1 MRILW
6 KWVARLFKWSWR
18 LLNFVR
24 EVISNLIFI
33 LLILVIVGGYML
45 YQQTNQAV
53 DSYRGALYVNLTGVV
68 VDQVPSRNPLNQL
81 GRELFGS
88 SGNKLQENSLFDIV
102 DTIRQAKTDD
112 KITGLVLKLD
122 DFIGAD
128 QPSMQYIGKA
138 INEFK
143 TSGKP
148 VYAISDNYN
157 QPQYYLA
164 TFADKIYLSPQGTVG
179 LYGYS
184 TNNLYYKSLLD
195 SLKVTT
201 HIFRVGTYKSAV
213 EPVMR
218 DDMSP
223 AAREAD
229 SRWVNGLWHNYLNT
243 ISANRKLSVH
253 QVFPGTDE
261 MIAGLRAVGGDN
273 AQYALKRKLVDY
285 VAPRN
290 IIESEMT
297 KAFGWDEKNRNFNAI
312 SIYDYVPQLQANE
325 SSSKGNIAVIIA
337 QGAIVDGRQVP
348 GMVGGNTTA
357 AQIRQARLDDNI
369 KAVILRV
376 NSPGGSVSASDVIRT
391 ELVALRAANKPV
403 VVSMGGMAASGGYW
417 ISTPANYIIANQ
429 STLTGSIGIFGVI
442 STYENSLD
450 HIGIHTDGV
459 STTPLAGISATKGLS
474 KEFSELMQLN
484 IENGYK
490 NFIGLVADSRNKT
503 SEEVDN
509 IAQGHVWIGNDAKAN
524 GLVDQLGDF
533 DDAVVKAAELA
544 KLAHPELDWMQP
556 EMSFSELLMGQLTAT
571 TQAIV
576 PEAIQAWLPAPLTQA
591 AQAVK
596 QQAEFYRHL
605 NDPQNRYAFC
615 LNCGDIR

>member
-6 KWVARLFKWSWR
+6 KLIARLFKWSWR
-18 LLNFVR
+18 LLNFIR

-33 LLILVIVGGYML
+33 MLVLVVVGGFLL
-45 YQQTNQAV
+45 YQQPNKTA
-53 DSYRGALYVNLTGVV
+53 DSYRGALYVNLTGVI
-68 VDQVPSRNPLNQL
+68 VDQVSSRTPLTQL
-81 GRELFGS
+81 SRELFGA
-88 SGNKLQENSLFDIV
+88 SGNKFQENSLFDIV
-102 DTIRQAKTDD
+102 DSIRQAKTDT

-148 VYAISDNYN
+148 VYAISDSYN
-157 QPQYYLA
+157 QSQYYLS

-195 SLKVTT
+195 SLKVTA

-223 AAREAD
+223 DAREAD

-243 ISANRKLSVH
+243 VATNRKLTVD
-253 QVFPGTDE
+253 QVFPGADE

-273 AQYALKRKLVDY
+273 AQYALKHKLVDY

-290 IIESEMT
+290 VIESDMT
-297 KAFGWDEKNRNFNAI
+297 KAFGWDEKNRHFNAI
-312 SIYDYVPQLQANE
+312 SIYDYAPQLVE
-325 SSSKGNIAVIIA
+325 GRSSSKGNIAVIVA
-337 QGAIVDGRQVP
+337 QGAIVDGQQTP
-348 GMVGGNTTA
+348 GMVGGDTTA

-391 ELVALRAANKPV
+391 ELAALRAANKPV

-417 ISTPANYIIANQ
+417 ISTPSNYIIANQ

-442 STYENSLD
+442 TTYENSLE

-459 STTPLAGISATKGLS
+459 STTPLAGISVTKGLS
-474 KEFSELMQLN
+474 KQFSELMQLN
-484 IENGYK
+484 IENGYN
-490 NFIGLVADSRNKT
+490 NFIGLVANSRHKT
-503 SEEVDN
+503 REEVDK
-509 IAQGHVWIGNDAKAN
+509 IAQGHVWIGHDAKTN

-533 DDAVVKAAELA
+533 DDAVTKAAELA
-544 KLAHPELDWMQP
+544 KLDNPELDWMQP
-556 EMSFSELLMGQLTAT
+556 EMSFSELLMSQLTT
-571 TQAIV
+571 TAQVIV
-576 PEAIQAWLPAPLTQA
+576 PEAVQAWLPAPL
-591 AQAVK
+591 AQVAQEVK
-596 QQAEFYRHL
+596 QQSEFYRHL

>member
-6 KWVARLFKWSWR
+6 KSIARLFKWSWR
-18 LLNFVR
+18 LLNFIR
-24 EVISNLIFI
+24 EVVSNLIFI
-33 LLILVIVGGYML
+33 VLILAVIGGFL
-45 YQQTNQAV
+45 IYQQPNKTV
-53 DSYRGALYVNLTGVV
+53 DSYQGALYVNLTGVV
-68 VDQVPSRNPLNQL
+68 VDQVSSRNPLNQL
-81 GRELFGS
+81 GRELFGAS
-88 SGNKLQENSLFDIV
+88 SNKLQENSLFDIV
-102 DTIRQAKTDD
+102 DNIRRAKTDD
-112 KITGLVLKLD
+112 KITGLILKLD

-148 VYAISDNYN
+148 VYSISDSYN
-157 QPQYYLA
+157 QSQYYLA
-164 TFADKIYLSPQGTVG
+164 TYADKIYLSPQGTVG

-243 ISANRKLSVH
+243 IATNRKLSVR
-253 QVFPGTDE
+253 QVFPGADE
-261 MIAGLRAVGGDN
+261 MIADLRAAGGDN

-297 KAFGWDEKNRNFNAI
+297 KTFGWDEKNQHFNAI
-312 SIYDYVPQLQANE
+312 SIYDYAPQNR
-325 SSSKGNIAVIIA
+325 SSSKGNIAVIVA
-337 QGAIVDGRQVP
+337 QGAIIDGQQAS
-348 GMVGGNTTA
+348 GMVGGDTTA

-391 ELVALRAANKPV
+391 ELAALRAANKPV

-442 STYENSLD
+442 TTYENSLD

-459 STTPLAGISATKGLS
+459 STTPLADISFTKGLS

-490 NFIGLVADSRNKT
+490 NFIGLVADARNKT
-503 SEEVDN
+503 PEEVDK
-509 IAQGHVWIGNDAKAN
+509 IAQGHVWIGNDAKTN

-533 DDAVVKAAELA
+533 DDAVAKATELA
-544 KLAHPELDWMQP
+544 KLDKPELDWMQP
-556 EMSFSELLMGQLTAT
+556 EMSFSELLINQLTAT
-571 TQAIV
+571 AQAIM
-576 PEAIQAWLPAPLTQA
+576 PEAIQAWLPAPLVQV
-591 AQAVK
+591 AQQVK
-596 QQAEFYRHL
+596 QQAEFYHHL

-615 LNCGDIR
+615 LNCEDIR

>member
-6 KWVARLFKWSWR
+6 KLIARLFKWSWR
-18 LLNFVR
+18 LLNFIR

-33 LLILVIVGGYML
+33 MLILIVVGGFL
-45 YQQTNQAV
+45 IYQQTNKTA
-53 DSYRGALYVNLTGVV
+53 DSYQGALYVNLTGII
-68 VDQVPSRNPLNQL
+68 VDQVSSRTPLTQL
-81 GRELFGS
+81 GRELFGTS
-88 SGNKLQENSLFDIV
+88 SNKFQENSLFDIV
-102 DTIRQAKTDD
+102 DSIRQAKTDN

-122 DFIGAD
+122 DFIGTD

-143 TSGKP
+143 ASGKP
-148 VYAISDNYN
+148 VYAISDSYN
-157 QPQYYLA
+157 QSQYYLA

-195 SLKVTT
+195 SLKVTA

-229 SRWVNGLWHNYLNT
+229 SRWINGLWDNYLNT
-243 ISANRKLSVH
+243 VAANRKLSVH
-253 QVFPGTDE
+253 QVFPGADE
-261 MIAGLRAVGGDN
+261 MIANLRAVGGDN
-273 AQYALKRKLVDY
+273 AQYALKYKLVDY

-290 IIESEMT
+290 VIENDMT
-297 KAFGWDEKNRNFNAI
+297 KAFGWDEKNRHFNAI
-312 SIYDYVPQLQANE
+312 SIYDYAPQLVE
-325 SSSKGNIAVIIA
+325 GRLSSKGNIAVIVA
-337 QGAIVDGRQVP
+337 QGAIIDGQQTQ
-348 GMVGGNTTA
+348 GMVGGDTTA

-391 ELVALRAANKPV
+391 ELAALRATNKPV

-442 STYENSLD
+442 TTYENSLE

-459 STTPLAGISATKGLS
+459 STTPLAGISVTKGLS
-474 KEFSELMQLN
+474 KEFSALMQLN
-484 IENGYK
+484 IENGYN
-490 NFIGLVADSRNKT
+490 NFIGLVAASRHKT
-503 SEEVDN
+503 REEVDK
-509 IAQGHVWIGNDAKAN
+509 IAQGHVWTGNDAKTN

-533 DDAVVKAAELA
+533 DDAVTKAAELA
-544 KLAHPELDWMQP
+544 KLDNPELDWMQP
-556 EMSFSELLMGQLTAT
+556 EMSFSELLMNQLTT
-571 TQAIV
+571 TAQAIV
-576 PEAIQAWLPAPLTQA
+576 PEAVQAWLPAPLVQV
-591 AQAVK
+591 AQEVK
-596 QQAEFYRHL
+596 QQSEFYRHL

-615 LNCGDIR
+615 LNCGDVR

>member
-6 KWVARLFKWSWR
+6 KLIARLFKWSWR
-18 LLNFVR
+18 LLNFIR

-33 LLILVIVGGYML
+33 MLILFVVGGFL
-45 YQQTNQAV
+45 IYQQTDKTA
-53 DSYRGALYVNLTGVV
+53 DSYQGALYVNLTGII
-68 VDQVPSRNPLNQL
+68 VDQVSSRTPLTQL
-81 GRELFGS
+81 GRELFGTS
-88 SGNKLQENSLFDIV
+88 SNKFQENSLFDIV
-102 DTIRQAKTDD
+102 DSIRQAKTDN

-122 DFIGAD
+122 DFIGTD

-143 TSGKP
+143 ASGKP
-148 VYAISDNYN
+148 VYAISDSYN
-157 QPQYYLA
+157 QSQYYLA

-195 SLKVTT
+195 SLKVTA

-243 ISANRKLSVH
+243 VATNRKLSVH
-253 QVFPGTDE
+253 QVFPGADE
-261 MIAGLRAVGGDN
+261 MIANLRAVGGDN
-273 AQYALKRKLVDY
+273 AQYALKYKLVDY

-290 IIESEMT
+290 VIENDMT
-297 KAFGWDEKNRNFNAI
+297 KAFGWDEKNRHFNAI
-312 SIYDYVPQLQANE
+312 SIYDYAPQLVE
-325 SSSKGNIAVIIA
+325 GRLSSKGNIAVIVA
-337 QGAIVDGRQVP
+337 QGAIIDGQQTQ
-348 GMVGGNTTA
+348 GMVGGDTTA

-391 ELVALRAANKPV
+391 ELAALRATNKPV

-417 ISTPANYIIANQ
+417 IATPANYIIANQ

-442 STYENSLD
+442 TTYENSLE

-459 STTPLAGISATKGLS
+459 STTPLAGISVTKGLS
-474 KEFSELMQLN
+474 KEFSALMQLN
-484 IENGYK
+484 IENGYN
-490 NFIGLVADSRNKT
+490 NFIGLVATSRHKT
-503 SEEVDN
+503 REEVDN
-509 IAQGHVWIGNDAKAN
+509 IAQGHVWTGNDAKTN

-533 DDAVVKAAELA
+533 DDAVTKAAELA
-544 KLAHPELDWMQP
+544 KLDNPELDWMQP
-556 EMSFSELLMGQLTAT
+556 EMSFSELLMNQLTT
-571 TQAIV
+571 TAQAIV
-576 PEAIQAWLPAPLTQA
+576 PEAVQAWLPAPLVQV
-591 AQAVK
+591 AQEVK
-596 QQAEFYRHL
+596 QQSEFYRHL

-615 LNCGDIR
+615 LNCGDVR

>member
-33 LLILVIVGGYML
+33 LIILVIAGGFML
-45 YQQTNQAV
+45 YQQPNKAV

-68 VDQVPSRNPLNQL
+68 VDQVSSRNPLNQL

-102 DTIRQAKTDD
+102 DTIRQAKTDN

-164 TFADKIYLSPQGTVG
+164 TFADKIYLSPQGAVG

-243 ISANRKLSVH
+243 IAANRKLSVH
-253 QVFPGTDE
+253 QVFPGADE
-261 MIAGLRAVGGDN
+261 IIAGLRTVGGDN
-273 AQYALKRKLVDY
+273 AQYALKRKLIDY

-297 KAFGWDEKNRNFNAI
+297 KAFGWDEKNRHFNAI
-312 SIYDYVPQLQANE
+312 SIYDYAPQLLANK

-337 QGAIVDGRQVP
+337 QGAIVDGQQVP
-348 GMVGGNTTA
+348 GMVGGDTTA
-357 AQIRQARLDDNI
+357 AQIRQARLDNNI

-391 ELVALRAANKPV
+391 ELAALRAANKPV

-442 STYENSLD
+442 ATYENSLD

-459 STTPLAGISATKGLS
+459 STTPLAGISVTKGLS

-490 NFIGLVADSRNKT
+490 NFIDLVADSRNKT

-509 IAQGHVWIGNDAKAN
+509 IAQGHVWIGNDAKTN

-533 DDAVVKAAELA
+533 DNAVVKAAELA
-544 KLAHPELDWMQP
+544 KLDHPELDWMQP
-556 EMSFSELLMGQLTAT
+556 EMSFSELLMSQLTAT

-576 PEAIQAWLPAPLTQA
+576 PEAIQAWLPAPLTPVT
-591 AQAVK
+591 QAVK

>member
-6 KWVARLFKWSWR
+6 KLIARLFKWSWR
-18 LLNFVR
+18 LLNFIR

-33 LLILVIVGGYML
+33 MLILIVVGGFL
-45 YQQTNQAV
+45 IYQQTNKTA
-53 DSYRGALYVNLTGVV
+53 DSYQGALYVNLTGII
-68 VDQVPSRNPLNQL
+68 VDQVSSRTPLTQL
-81 GRELFGS
+81 GRELFGTS
-88 SGNKLQENSLFDIV
+88 SNKFQENSLFDIV
-102 DTIRQAKTDD
+102 DSIRQAKTDN

-122 DFIGAD
+122 DFIGTD

-143 TSGKP
+143 ASGKP
-148 VYAISDNYN
+148 VYAISDSYN
-157 QPQYYLA
+157 QSQYYLA

-195 SLKVTT
+195 SLKVTA

-213 EPVMR
+213 EPIMR

-229 SRWVNGLWHNYLNT
+229 NRWVNGLWHNYLNT
-243 ISANRKLSVH
+243 VATNRKLSVH
-253 QVFPGTDE
+253 QVFPGADE
-261 MIAGLRAVGGDN
+261 MIANLRAVGGDN
-273 AQYALKRKLVDY
+273 AQYALKYKLVDY

-290 IIESEMT
+290 VIENDLI
-297 KAFGWDEKNRNFNAI
+297 KAFGWDEKNRHFNAI
-312 SIYDYVPQLQANE
+312 SIYDYAPQLIE
-325 SSSKGNIAVIIA
+325 GRLSSKGNIAVIVA
-337 QGAIVDGRQVP
+337 QGAIIDGQQTQ
-348 GMVGGNTTA
+348 GMVGGDTTA

-391 ELVALRAANKPV
+391 ELAALRATNKPV

-417 ISTPANYIIANQ
+417 IATPANYIIANQ

-442 STYENSLD
+442 TTYENSLE

-459 STTPLAGISATKGLS
+459 STTPLAGISVTKGLS
-474 KEFSELMQLN
+474 KEFSALMQLN
-484 IENGYK
+484 IENGYN
-490 NFIGLVADSRNKT
+490 NFIGLVATSRHKT
-503 SEEVDN
+503 REEIDK
-509 IAQGHVWIGNDAKAN
+509 IAQGHVWTGNDAKTN

-533 DDAVVKAAELA
+533 DDAVTKAAELA
-544 KLAHPELDWMQP
+544 KLDNPDLDWMQP
-556 EMSFSELLMGQLTAT
+556 EMSFSELLMNQLTT
-571 TQAIV
+571 TAQAIV
-576 PEAIQAWLPAPLTQA
+576 PEAVQAWLPAPLVQV
-591 AQAVK
+591 AQEVK
-596 QQAEFYRHL
+596 QQSEFYRHL

-615 LNCGDIR
+615 LNCGDVR

>member
-6 KWVARLFKWSWR
+6 KSIARLFKWSWR
-18 LLNFVR
+18 LLNFIR
-24 EVISNLIFI
+24 EVVSNLIFI
-33 LLILVIVGGYML
+33 ALILAVIGGFL
-45 YQQTNQAV
+45 IYQQPNKTV
-53 DSYRGALYVNLTGVV
+53 DSYQGALYVNLTGVV
-68 VDQVPSRNPLNQL
+68 VDQVSSRNPLNQL
-81 GRELFGS
+81 GRELFGAS
-88 SGNKLQENSLFDIV
+88 SNKLQENSLFDIV
-102 DTIRQAKTDD
+102 DNIRRAKTDD
-112 KITGLVLKLD
+112 KITGLILKLD

-148 VYAISDNYN
+148 VYSISDSYN
-157 QPQYYLA
+157 QSQYYLA
-164 TFADKIYLSPQGTVG
+164 TYADKIYLSPQGTVG

-243 ISANRKLSVH
+243 IATNRKLSVR
-253 QVFPGTDE
+253 QVFPGADE
-261 MIAGLRAVGGDN
+261 MIADLRAAGGDN

-297 KAFGWDEKNRNFNAI
+297 KTFGWDEKNQHFNAI
-312 SIYDYVPQLQANE
+312 SIYDYAPQNR
-325 SSSKGNIAVIIA
+325 SSSKGNIAVIVA
-337 QGAIVDGRQVP
+337 QGAIIDGQQAS
-348 GMVGGNTTA
+348 GMVGGDTTA

-391 ELVALRAANKPV
+391 ELAALRAANKPV

-442 STYENSLD
+442 TTYENSLD

-459 STTPLAGISATKGLS
+459 STTPLADISFTKGLS

-490 NFIGLVADSRNKT
+490 NFIGLVADARNKT
-503 SEEVDN
+503 PEEVDK
-509 IAQGHVWIGNDAKAN
+509 IAQGHVWIGNDAKTN

-533 DDAVVKAAELA
+533 DDAVAKATELA
-544 KLAHPELDWMQP
+544 KLDKPELDWMQP
-556 EMSFSELLMGQLTAT
+556 EMSFSELLINQLTT
-571 TQAIV
+571 TAQAIM
-576 PEAIQAWLPAPLTQA
+576 PEAIQAWLPAPLVQV
-591 AQAVK
+591 AQQVK
-596 QQAEFYRHL
+596 QQAEFYLHL

-615 LNCGDIR
+615 LNCEDIR

>member
-6 KWVARLFKWSWR
+6 KSIARLFKWSWR
-18 LLNFVR
+18 LLNFIR
-24 EVISNLIFI
+24 EVVSNLIFI
-33 LLILVIVGGYML
+33 VLILAVIGGFL
-45 YQQTNQAV
+45 IYQQPNKTV
-53 DSYRGALYVNLTGVV
+53 DSYQGALYVNLTGVV
-68 VDQVPSRNPLNQL
+68 VDQVSSRNPLNQL
-81 GRELFGS
+81 GRELFGAS
-88 SGNKLQENSLFDIV
+88 SNKLQENSLFDIV
-102 DTIRQAKTDD
+102 DNIRRAKTDD
-112 KITGLVLKLD
+112 KITGLILKLD

-148 VYAISDNYN
+148 VYSISDSYN
-157 QPQYYLA
+157 QSQYYLA
-164 TFADKIYLSPQGTVG
+164 TYADKIYLSPQGTVG

-243 ISANRKLSVH
+243 IATNRKLSVH
-253 QVFPGTDE
+253 QVFPGADE
-261 MIAGLRAVGGDN
+261 MIADLRAAGGDN

-297 KAFGWDEKNRNFNAI
+297 KTFGWDEKNQHFNAI
-312 SIYDYVPQLQANE
+312 SIYDYAPQNR
-325 SSSKGNIAVIIA
+325 SSSKGNIAVIVA
-337 QGAIVDGRQVP
+337 QGAIIDGQQAS
-348 GMVGGNTTA
+348 GMVGGDTTA

-391 ELVALRAANKPV
+391 ELAALRAANKPV

-442 STYENSLD
+442 TTYENSLD

-459 STTPLAGISATKGLS
+459 STTPLADISFTKGLS

-490 NFIGLVADSRNKT
+490 NFIGLVADARNKT
-503 SEEVDN
+503 PEEVDK
-509 IAQGHVWIGNDAKAN
+509 IAQGHVWIGNDAKTN

-533 DDAVVKAAELA
+533 DDAVAKATELA
-544 KLAHPELDWMQP
+544 KLDKPELDWMQP
-556 EMSFSELLMGQLTAT
+556 KMSFSELLINQLTAT
-571 TQAIV
+571 AQAIM
-576 PEAIQAWLPAPLTQA
+576 PEAIQAWLPAPLVQV
-591 AQAVK
+591 AQQVK
-596 QQAEFYRHL
+596 QQAEFYHHL

-615 LNCGDIR
+615 LNCEDIR

>member
-6 KWVARLFKWSWR
+6 KLIARLFKWSWR
-18 LLNFVR
+18 LLNFIR

-33 LLILVIVGGYML
+33 MLILIVVGGFL
-45 YQQTNQAV
+45 IYQQTNKTA
-53 DSYRGALYVNLTGVV
+53 DSYQGALYVNLTGII
-68 VDQVPSRNPLNQL
+68 VDQVSSRTPLTQL
-81 GRELFGS
+81 GRELFGTS
-88 SGNKLQENSLFDIV
+88 SNKFQENSLFDIV
-102 DTIRQAKTDD
+102 DSIRQAKTDN

-122 DFIGAD
+122 DFIGTD

-143 TSGKP
+143 ASGKP
-148 VYAISDNYN
+148 VYAISDSYN
-157 QPQYYLA
+157 QSQYYLA

-195 SLKVTT
+195 SLKVTA

-213 EPVMR
+213 EPIMR

-229 SRWVNGLWHNYLNT
+229 NRWVNGLWHNYLNT
-243 ISANRKLSVH
+243 VATNRKLSVD
-253 QVFPGTDE
+253 QVFPGADE
-261 MIAGLRAVGGDN
+261 MIANLRAVGGDN
-273 AQYALKRKLVDY
+273 AQYALKYKLVDY

-290 IIESEMT
+290 VIENDLI
-297 KAFGWDEKNRNFNAI
+297 KAFGWDEKNRHFNAI
-312 SIYDYVPQLQANE
+312 SIYDYAPQLIE
-325 SSSKGNIAVIIA
+325 GRLSSKGNIAVIVA
-337 QGAIVDGRQVP
+337 QGAIIDGQQTQ
-348 GMVGGNTTA
+348 GMVGGDTTA

-391 ELVALRAANKPV
+391 ELAALRATNKPV

-417 ISTPANYIIANQ
+417 IATPANYIIANQ

-442 STYENSLD
+442 TTYENSLE

-459 STTPLAGISATKGLS
+459 STTPLAGISVTKGLS
-474 KEFSELMQLN
+474 KEFSALMQLN
-484 IENGYK
+484 IENGYN
-490 NFIGLVADSRNKT
+490 NFIGLVATSRHKT
-503 SEEVDN
+503 REEVDK
-509 IAQGHVWIGNDAKAN
+509 IAQGHVWTGNDAKTN

-533 DDAVVKAAELA
+533 DDAVTKAAELA
-544 KLAHPELDWMQP
+544 KLDNPELDWMQP
-556 EMSFSELLMGQLTAT
+556 EMSFSELLMNQLTT
-571 TQAIV
+571 TAQAIV
-576 PEAIQAWLPAPLTQA
+576 PEAVQAWLPAPLVQV
-591 AQAVK
+591 AQEVK
-596 QQAEFYRHL
+596 QQSEFYRHL

-615 LNCGDIR
+615 LNCGDVR

>member
-6 KWVARLFKWSWR
+6 KLIARLFKWSWR
-18 LLNFVR
+18 LLNFIR

-33 LLILVIVGGYML
+33 MLILVVVGGFLL
-45 YQQTNQAV
+45 YQQPNKTA
-53 DSYRGALYVNLTGVV
+53 DSYRGALYVNLTGVI
-68 VDQVPSRNPLNQL
+68 VDQVSNRTPLTQL
-81 GRELFGS
+81 SRELFGAS
-88 SGNKLQENSLFDIV
+88 SNKFQENSLFDIV
-102 DTIRQAKTDD
+102 DSIRQAKTDN

-148 VYAISDNYN
+148 VYAISDSYN
-157 QPQYYLA
+157 QSQYYLA

-195 SLKVTT
+195 SLKVTA

-223 AAREAD
+223 DAREAD
-229 SRWVNGLWHNYLNT
+229 SRWVNGLWNNYLNT
-243 ISANRKLSVH
+243 VATNRKLTVH
-253 QVFPGTDE
+253 QVFPGADQ
-261 MIAGLRAVGGDN
+261 MIANLRAVNGDN
-273 AQYALKRKLVDY
+273 AQYALKHKLVDY
-285 VAPRN
+285 VASRN
-290 IIESEMT
+290 VIESDMT
-297 KAFGWDEKNRNFNAI
+297 KAFGWDEKNRHFNAI
-312 SIYDYVPQLQANE
+312 SIYDYAPQLVE
-325 SSSKGNIAVIIA
+325 GRSPSKGNIAVIVA
-337 QGAIVDGRQVP
+337 QGAIVDGQQTP
-348 GMVGGNTTA
+348 GMVGGDTTA

-391 ELVALRAANKPV
+391 ELAALRAANKPV

-442 STYENSLD
+442 TTYENSLE

-459 STTPLAGISATKGLS
+459 STTPFAGISVTKGLS

-484 IENGYK
+484 IENGYN
-490 NFIGLVADSRNKT
+490 NFIGLVASSRHKT
-503 SEEVDN
+503 QEEVDK
-509 IAQGHVWIGNDAKAN
+509 IAQGHVWIGHDAKTN

-533 DDAVVKAAELA
+533 DNAVTKAAELA
-544 KLAHPELDWMQP
+544 KLDNPELDWMQP
-556 EMSFSELLMGQLTAT
+556 EMSFSELLMNQLTT
-571 TQAIV
+571 TAQAIV
-576 PEAIQAWLPAPLTQA
+576 PEAVQAWLPAPL
-591 AQAVK
+591 AQVAQEVK
-596 QQAEFYRHL
+596 QQSEFYRHL

>member
-33 LLILVIVGGYML
+33 LLILVIVGGFML
-45 YQQTNQAV
+45 YQQPNKTV

-68 VDQVPSRNPLNQL
+68 VDQVSSRNPLNQL

-102 DTIRQAKTDD
+102 DTIRLAKTDN

-122 DFIGAD
+122 DFIGTD

-164 TFADKIYLSPQGTVG
+164 TFADKIYLSPQGAVG

-229 SRWVNGLWHNYLNT
+229 SRWVNGLWRNYLNT
-243 ISANRKLSVH
+243 IAANRKLSVH
-253 QVFPGTDE
+253 QVFPGADE
-261 MIAGLRAVGGDN
+261 MIAGLRTVGGDN

-285 VAPRN
+285 VATRN

-297 KAFGWDEKNRNFNAI
+297 KAFGWDEKNRHFNAI
-312 SIYDYVPQLQANE
+312 SIYDYAPQLLANK

-337 QGAIVDGRQVP
+337 QGAIVDGQQVP
-348 GMVGGNTTA
+348 GMVGGDTTA
-357 AQIRQARLDDNI
+357 AQIRQARLDNNI

-391 ELVALRAANKPV
+391 ELAALRAANKPV

-442 STYENSLD
+442 TTYENSLD

-459 STTPLAGISATKGLS
+459 STTPLAGISVTKGLS

-509 IAQGHVWIGNDAKAN
+509 IAQGHVWIGNDAKTN

-544 KLAHPELDWMQP
+544 KLDNPELDWMQP
-556 EMSFSELLMGQLTAT
+556 EMSFSELLMNQLTAT

-576 PEAIQAWLPAPLTQA
+576 PEALQAWLPAPLTQV